1 MADPIRKIMNKRE
14 IIKWWSVGA
23 GSMDA
28 VTGLLLI
35 VAPLLVL
42 RVLGIAPLAAAA
54 LIFLNWVGVFVLAV
68 GLSYGLALTGR
79 ARGEAV
85 WMFTGLVR
93 ILVAVFLTIRVVT
106 GAMEPA
112 WLLVAVSDGLVA
124 AGQGVILL
132 AGWWKEVPE

>member
-1 MADPIRKIMNKRE
+1 MNKRE

-124 AGQGVILL
+124 AGPGVILL

>member
-1 MADPIRKIMNKRE
+1 MAHPISKIMNKRE

-23 GSMDA
+23 GGMDA

-35 VAPLLVL
+35 VAPLMVL
-42 RVLGIAPLAAAA
+42 RLLGIATLAADA
-54 LIFLNWVGVFVLAV
+54 LIFLNWVGVFVMAV

-79 ARGEAV
+79 ARGETV
-85 WMFTGLVR
+85 WMFTGMVR
-93 ILVAVFLTIRVVT
+93 LLVAAFLTVRVIS

-124 AGQGVILL
+124 AGQGAILL

>member
-1 MADPIRKIMNKRE
+1 MNKRQM
-14 IIKWWSVGA
+14 IKWWSVGA

-28 VTGLLLI
+28 FTGLLLI

-42 RVLGIAPLAAAA
+42 RLLGIAPLSPEA

-68 GLSYGLALTGR
+68 GLIYGIALTGR

-85 WMFTGLVR
+85 WMFTGMVR
-93 ILVAVFLTIRVVT
+93 MLVAAYLTVRVIS

-112 WLLVAVSDGLVA
+112 WLLVAASDGLVA
-124 AGQGVILL
+124 AGQGAILL

>member
-1 MADPIRKIMNKRE
+1 MNKRE

-23 GSMDA
+23 GGMDA

-35 VAPLLVL
+35 VAPLMVL
-42 RVLGIAPLAAAA
+42 RLLGIAPISDDA
-54 LIFLNWVGVFVLAV
+54 LIFLSWVGVFVMAV

-79 ARGEAV
+79 ARGEAA

-93 ILVAVFLTIRVVT
+93 ILVAVFLAIRVVT

-112 WLLVAVSDGLVA
+112 WLLVAASDGLVA
-124 AGQGVILL
+124 AGQGAILL

>member
-35 VAPLLVL
+35 VDPLLVL

-68 GLSYGLALTGR
+68 GLSYGLAFTGR

>member
-1 MADPIRKIMNKRE
+1 MNKRE

>member
-1 MADPIRKIMNKRE
+1 MNKRE

-28 VTGLLLI
+28 ITGLLLI
-35 VAPLLVL
+35 VAPAMVL
-42 RVLGIAPLAAAA
+42 RLLGIAQLAAES
-54 LIFLNWVGVFVLAV
+54 LIFLNWVGVFVMAV
-68 GLSYGLALTGR
+68 GLSYGIALTGR

-112 WLLVAVSDGLVA
+112 WLLVAASDGLVA
-124 AGQGVILL
+124 LGQGAILL

>member
-1 MADPIRKIMNKRE
+1 MAHSISKIMNKRE

-23 GSMDA
+23 GGMDA

-35 VAPLLVL
+35 GFPLLIL
-42 RVLGIAPLAAAA
+42 RLLRIAPLSADA

-93 ILVAVFLTIRVVT
+93 ILVAAFLSIRVIT

-112 WLLVAVSDGLVA
+112 WLLVAASDGLVA
-124 AGQGVILL
+124 AGQGAILL

>member
-1 MADPIRKIMNKRE
+1 MVHPISKIMKKRE

-23 GSMDA
+23 GGMDA

-35 VAPLLVL
+35 TAPLLVL
-42 RVLGIAPLAAAA
+42 RLLGIAPLSPEA

-79 ARGEAV
+79 ARGESV
-85 WMFTGLVR
+85 WIFTGMVR
-93 ILVAVFLTIRVVT
+93 ILVAIFLSIRVIS

-112 WLLVAVSDGLVA
+112 WLFVAVSDGLVA
-124 AGQGVILL
+124 AGQCATLL

>member
-1 MADPIRKIMNKRE
+1 MNKRE
-14 IIKWWSVGA
+14 IIKWWSVGV

-35 VAPLLVL
+35 VSPLLVL
-42 RVLGIAPLAAAA
+42 RLLGLAPLSAES

-85 WMFTGLVR
+85 WMFTGMVR
-93 ILVAVFLTIRVVT
+93 ILVAVFLTIRIVT

-112 WLLVAVSDGLVA
+112 WLLVAASDGLVA
-124 AGQGVILL
+124 AGQGAILL

>member
-1 MADPIRKIMNKRE
+1 MNKRE
-14 IIKWWSVGA
+14 IIKWWSMGA
-23 GSMDA
+23 GGMDA

-35 VAPLLVL
+35 VAPAMVL
-42 RVLGIAPLAAAA
+42 RLLGIAPLVAEA
-54 LIFLNWVGVFVLAV
+54 LIFLNWVGVFVLAA

-93 ILVAVFLTIRVVT
+93 ILVAIFLSIRVIT
-106 GAMEPA
+106 GAMETA